1 MRRAPEV
8 KSQPVE
14 TGAAGTYLLGRL
26 QRGARGASRLI
37 YRCAPQRRTAAQL
50 SCSPEPVKIDEI
62 YEKVQGSPEVQSGTS
77 GPTTDAGD
85 TTYDRLDILGV
96 RVSAINLQQAIEAVE
111 LWIRGGKRTYICV
124 TGVHGLMESR
134 RDAQLRDIHNRAGL
148 VTPDGMPLVWLSRL
162 SGKRHTERVCG
173 RDLMR
178 KLTAISALRGYRQY
192 YYGGA
197 EGVVERLTQ
206 ELTSAH
212 PGLDVAGTRCPPFR
226 QLTREED
233 DDDVHAINEARPD
246 ILWIGLST
254 PKQEQWMATHRGH
267 VNAPV
272 MIGFG
277 AAFDFL
283 AGTKR
288 QAPLW
293 MQRVG
298 LEWLF
303 RLLSEPRRLW
313 RRYAYIV
320 PGFAFLTAG
329 EFSRQIIS
337 TRIGHPHYFDRK
349 IDLPHAR
356 TNVPGTLAK

>member
-1 MRRAPEV
+1 MRRGSEA
-8 KSQPVE
+8 KNQAFE
-14 TGAAGTYLLGRL
+14 TGAAGVYLAGIYLIERL
-26 QRGARGASRLI
+26 RKEARGASRLR
-37 YRCAPQRRTAAQL
+37 YRCAPQQTAAAQP
-50 SCSPEPVKIDEI
+50 SCTPDPVEIEEI
-62 YEKVQGSPEVQSGTS
+62 YNKVAMVQGNLGGS
-77 GPTTDAGD
+77 GPTSEATE
-85 TTYDRLDILGV
+85 TTNDRLDILGV
-96 RVSAINLQQAIEAVE
+96 RVSAINLKQAIESVE
-111 LWIRGGKRTYICV
+111 LWIRGGKCTYICV

-134 RDAQLRDIHNRAGL
+134 RDPQLRDIHNRAGL

-162 SGKRHTERVCG
+162 LGKSHTERVCG

-178 KLTAISALRGYRQY
+178 KLTAVSSLHGYRQY
-192 YYGGA
+192 YYGGS

-206 ELTSAH
+206 ALTRAH

-233 DDDVHAINEARPD
+233 DDDVNAINIARPD

-254 PKQEQWMATHRGH
+254 PKQERWMATHLGRI
-267 VNAPV
+267 NAPV
-272 MIGFG
+272 MIGVG

-288 QAPLW
+288 EAPVW

-320 PGFAFLTAG
+320 PGFAFLAAG
-329 EFSRQIIS
+329 EFARQIIS
-337 TRIGHPHYFDRK
+337 SRIGHPR
-349 IDLPHAR
+349 
-356 TNVPGTLAK
+356 